1 MLIMATGFT
10 RFRDR
15 GIFCVFSLL
24 AHKTNFAALSQIF
37 FLYALKWY
45 KNYKKCEQIKKK
57 QEAVMYRTRRISM
70 HIYIFI
76 MPRYKGRCE
85 NYCC

>member
-45 KNYKKCEQIKKK
+45 KNYKKCEQIKKSRK
-57 QEAVMYRTRRISM
+57 LLCSALVELVCTS
-70 HIYIFI
+70 IFS
-76 MPRYKGRCE
+76 
-85 NYCC
+85 